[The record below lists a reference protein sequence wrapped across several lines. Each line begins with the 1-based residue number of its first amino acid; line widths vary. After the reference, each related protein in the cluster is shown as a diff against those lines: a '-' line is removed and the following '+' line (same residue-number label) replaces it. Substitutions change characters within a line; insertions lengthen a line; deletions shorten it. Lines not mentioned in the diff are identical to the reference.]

1 MPNVNDRYNN
11 LVKTLREI
19 STLDSAASLLSWD
32 EQTFMPKKGA
42 ELRANQASL
51 LARMSHEKFTDPWIG
66 EILREV
72 EGSEL
77 TKEKYSDSAVNI
89 RWTRR
94 LYDRATKV
102 PPKLVEEMSHTAVLA
117 HEAWVGARK
126 KADYKEFEPWL
137 AKTLDLKKREA
148 ECVGYKGHIYNALLD
163 PFEPDETAE
172 NLTQVFAALR
182 GPLVELIGKIASSG
196 RKAPVEILERKFP
209 SALQEKLSREAAGK
223 IGFDFEAGR
232 LDVSVHPFCSG
243 LGPGDCRMTTRYDEN
258 YFGDAFFGVL
268 HETGHGLYNQGLEG
282 EHWGTP
288 RGESISLGI
297 HESQSRM
304 WENLVGRSAAFWRFY
319 FPKAKE
325 AFGDTLRDVSEEQW
339 VFAVNDV
346 RPSLIRTEADEAT
359 YNLHILLRF
368 ELEQAM
374 LSGDLSVADIPGAWN
389 EKMKKYLG
397 LTPGD
402 DSKGCLQDVH
412 WSSGAIGY
420 FPTYTLGNLYAAQFF
435 QQARK
440 DLGDLDGQFASGEFS
455 NLLNWLRQNIH
466 RHGRRYSARELVKRV
481 TGRDLSWEPLMEHLT
496 AKARQLYGITT

>member
-1 MPNVNDRYNN
+1 
-11 LVKTLREI
+11 
-19 STLDSAASLLSWD
+19 
-32 EQTFMPKKGA
+32 
-42 ELRANQASL
+42 
-51 LARMSHEKFTDPWIG
+51 
-66 EILREV
+66 
-72 EGSEL
+72 
-77 TKEKYSDSAVNI
+77 
-89 RWTRR
+89 
-94 LYDRATKV
+94 
-102 PPKLVEEMSHTAVLA
+102 
-117 HEAWVGARK
+117 
-126 KADYKEFEPWL
+126 
-137 AKTLDLKKREA
+137 
-148 ECVGYKGHIYNALLD
+148 
-163 PFEPDETAE
+163 
-172 NLTQVFAALR
+172 VFAALR
-182 GPLVELIGKIASSG
+182 GPLVELIGRITSSG

-209 SALQEKLSREAAGK
+209 AAIQEKLSREAAGK

-319 FPKAKE
+319 FPKAKA
-325 AFGDTLRDVSEEQW
+325 AFGETLADVSEEQW

-346 RPSLIRTEADEAT
+346 RPSLIRTESDEAT

-397 LTPGD
+397 LTPPD

-412 WSSGAIGY
+412 WSGGAIGY

-440 DLGDLDGQFASGEFS
+440 DLGDLDGQFARGEFS
-455 NLLNWLRQNIH
+455 SLLSWLRENIH
-466 RHGRRYSARELVKRV
+466 RHGRRYSARELVKKV
-481 TGRDLSWEPLMEHLT
+481 TGRDLSWEPLMEHLKE
-496 AKARQLYGITT
+496 KASRLYGVN